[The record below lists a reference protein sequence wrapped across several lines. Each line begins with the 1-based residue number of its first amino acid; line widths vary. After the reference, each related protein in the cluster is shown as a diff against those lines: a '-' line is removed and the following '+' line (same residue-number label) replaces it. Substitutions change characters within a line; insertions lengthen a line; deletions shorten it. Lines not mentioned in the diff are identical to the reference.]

1 MVGDWKKRLKV
12 RIDELGLSD
21 KEVCERAGVSAAF
34 LGNIWA
40 GKTKQ
45 PGVDNLI
52 AVCRVVGWR
61 LYNLFDEGSPDGL
74 RLIVQHRIQDN
85 EMWATRGGEKP
96 IDFPLTFLSQD
107 LVTLNV
113 ETNDY
118 GTSGYRRGDVVC
130 GERSFGSNIDNLV
143 GSDCIV
149 ETADGQKLFKVLA
162 RGSVHGRY
170 TLKSF
175 DPKKEDIPDVK
186 IKWAAPIQMIFR
198 GMV

>member
-1 MVGDWKKRLKV
+1 MVGDWKKRLKA

-61 LYNLFDEGSPDGL
+61 LYNLFDEGSPDG
-74 RLIVQHRIQDN
+74 
-85 EMWATRGGEKP
+85 
-96 IDFPLTFLSQD
+96 
-107 LVTLNV
+107 
-113 ETNDY
+113 Y